1 MTEKT
6 PNYTDEMVARLEAEY
21 SENPTR
27 ETVNALAADMGKSP
41 RSVIAKLCTMGIYQ
55 TPPRTTKTGKPIVKK
70 EEMVEEICRALGVEV
85 PSLVKT
91 NKRDLETLVNA
102 IHELEIGDAIND

>member
-1 MTEKT
+1 MSEKA
-6 PNYTDEMVARLEAEY
+6 PNYTDEMVARLEEAY
-21 SENPTR
+21 SANPTR
-27 ETVNALAADMGKSP
+27 ETVDALAIELGKSE
-41 RSVIAKLCTMGIYQ
+41 RSIISKLSTMGIYQ

-70 EEMVEEICRALGVEV
+70 EQMVAEISEKLNVEV

-102 IHELEIGDAIND
+102 IREAVE